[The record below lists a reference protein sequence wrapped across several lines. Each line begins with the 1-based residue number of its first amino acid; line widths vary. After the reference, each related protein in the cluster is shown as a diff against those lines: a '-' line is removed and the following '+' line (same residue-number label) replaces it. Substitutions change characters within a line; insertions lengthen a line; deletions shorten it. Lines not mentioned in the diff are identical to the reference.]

1 MTALVSCHDVR
12 PRTRIFAL
20 FEQIGRS
27 LIDQGLELAA
37 FTLSK
42 LTHRCQ
48 CFCIHL
54 SRKFFSLHG
63 SSSTFPNAIM
73 KRQVSS

>member
-20 FEQIGRS
+20 FEQIGKS

-48 CFCIHL
+48 CFCIH
-54 SRKFFSLHG
+54 
-63 SSSTFPNAIM
+63 
-73 KRQVSS
+73 